1 MNSDTC
7 INTGCNS
14 YQKWAIGNDIREV
27 LLANTAITEAVG
39 TDIYPLIAPENT
51 EGDFILYQRDKY
63 RKSYTKMGV
72 YEDSCNIIITVVS
85 DSYDNALYLASEIDN
100 TLTGRHTKDTGER
113 ISMNLIDSS
122 ESFDDNKYIETLL
135 FEIK

>member
-7 INTGCNS
+7 RNTGCNS

-100 TLTGRHTKDTGER
+100 SLTGRHIKDTGER

-122 ESFDDNKYIETLL
+122 ESFEDNKYIETLL

>member
-39 TDIYPLIAPENT
+39 TNIYPLIAPENT

-72 YEDSCNIIITVVS
+72 YEDSCNIILTVVS

-100 TLTGRHTKDTGER
+100 SLTGRHTKDTGER

-122 ESFDDNKYIETLL
+122 ESFEDNKYLETLL

>member
-39 TDIYPLIAPENT
+39 TNIYPLIAPENT

-100 TLTGRHTKDTGER
+100 SLTGRHTKDTGER

-122 ESFDDNKYIETLL
+122 ESFEDNKYLETLL